1 MAGGSLVGADGI
13 AAVGAPPAAAGSP
26 AMAGGPRPE
35 SSGHTAADAPARP
48 AECVRRVVDGAPAAR
63 RRKVLVLAALT
74 VLVAVSFLFSLTLGR
89 YDMDFGQVLALVAA
103 PFSGAADASAA
114 DANVFLTIRLPRV
127 LAALVVGAALSG
139 AGCAFQ
145 GIFKNP
151 MVSPDLLGASA
162 GACFGAALGIL
173 LSFGSVGV
181 EVAAFVAGVAAVLV
195 SYGLS
200 SVIGRRMGGVLVL
213 VLSGL
218 VVGNLFQAF
227 TSAVKF
233 LADPNSQLPEITF
246 WLMGGLSS
254 VREGDLVGLLAAFAV
269 GTVGIMVLRWR
280 LNVMALGDEEA
291 LSLGVNVKRT
301 RLAVI
306 SCATLLTSASV
317 AVAGMVGWVGL
328 IVPHLARF
336 LVGSDHRV
344 LVPASMLL
352 GGAFLMLVDDVCRSV
367 YTTEIPLSILT
378 AILGAPLFVYLVCR
392 QRRTL

>member
-1 MAGGSLVGADGI
+1 MPRDACARDTAGRGRTRAAGGAGARRR
-13 AAVGAPPAAAGSP
+13 GAPATVAGLAVLLVVAAAGS
-26 AMAGGPRPE
+26 
-35 SSGHTAADAPARP
+35 
-48 AECVRRVVDGAPAAR
+48 
-63 RRKVLVLAALT
+63 LA
-74 VLVAVSFLFSLTLGR
+74 LGR
-89 YDMDFGQVLALVAA
+89 YDLDFGAVAQAAVAMLAGGEVDA
-103 PFSGAADASAA
+103 ASA
-114 DANVFLTIRLPRV
+114 NVLLTIRAPRIA
-127 LAALVVGAALSG
+127 AALLVGAALSG

-162 GACFGAALGIL
+162 GACFGAAAGIL
-173 LSFGSVGV
+173 LSLGSVGV
-181 EVAAFVAGVAAVLV
+181 EVAAFALGVVAVAV
-195 SYGLS
+195 SYALS

-254 VREGDLVGLLAAFAV
+254 VREGDVAVLAVAFCV
-269 GTVGIMVLRWR
+269 GTAGLMALRWR
-280 LNVMALGDEEA
+280 LNVMALGDDEA
-291 LSLGVNVKRT
+291 LSLGVDVRRT
-301 RLAVI
+301 RRACI
-306 SCATLLTSASV
+306 GFATLLTSASV

-344 LVPASMLL
+344 LLPASMLL
-352 GGAFLMLVDDVCRSV
+352 GGTFLLCVDDVCRCI

-378 AILGAPLFVYLVCR
+378 AVLGAPLFVYLICR
-392 QRRTL
+392 QRGRS

>member
-1 MAGGSLVGADGI
+1 MDGSI
-13 AAVGAPPAAAGSP
+13 AAEDERAASAPAAPAASEALSASTGAG
-26 AMAGGPRPE
+26 
-35 SSGHTAADAPARP
+35 
-48 AECVRRVVDGAPAAR
+48 AAR
-63 RRKVLVLAALT
+63 RRKAVVLTALTAAVVAVLA
-74 VLVAVSFLFSLTLGR
+74 FSLTLGR
-89 YDMDFGQVLALVAA
+89 YDMDFGQLLSLLAA
-103 PFSGAADASAA
+103 PFAGGDALQTA
-114 DANVFLTIRLPRV
+114 DANVFFTIRLPRV
-127 LAALVVGAALSG
+127 LAALIVGAALSG

-162 GACFGAALGIL
+162 GACFGAAAGIL
-173 LSFGSVGV
+173 LSFGSLGI
-181 EVAAFVAGVAAVLV
+181 EIAAFAMGITAVFV
-195 SYGLS
+195 SYALS

-254 VREGDLVGLLAAFAV
+254 VREGDLLGLAAAFAV
-269 GTVGIMVLRWR
+269 GTVGLMVLRWR
-280 LNVMALGDEEA
+280 INVMALGDDEA
-291 LSLGVNVKRT
+291 RSLGVDVKRT

-306 SCATLLTSASV
+306 GFATLLTSASV
-317 AVAGMVGWVGL
+317 AVAGMVDWVGL

-336 LVGSDHRV
+336 LVGSDHRA

-378 AILGAPLFVYLVCR
+378 AILGAPLFVYLICR
-392 QRRTL
+392 QRRSS

>member
-1 MAGGSLVGADGI
+1 MGALFTRIGLKRNGGRADGCGGAGVDSVTGNGGGNDLPVGA
-13 AAVGAPPAAAGSP
+13 ASRKRGAS
-26 AMAGGPRPE
+26 R
-35 SSGHTAADAPARP
+35 ARK
-48 AECVRRVVDGAPAAR
+48 AS
-63 RRKVLVLAALT
+63 VLA
-74 VLVAVSFLFSLTLGR
+74 VLAVVAVVVFLLSATLGR
-89 YDMDFGQVLALVAA
+89 YDMDLGRVLSLIAGAFTGQAT
-103 PFSGAADASAA
+103 GA
-114 DANVFLTIRLPRV
+114 DANVFFTIRLPRIA
-127 LAALVVGAALSG
+127 AALIVGAALSG

-173 LSFGSVGV
+173 LSFGGVGMEV
-181 EVAAFVAGVAAVLV
+181 CAFAMGIIAVAA
-195 SYGLS
+195 SYALS

-227 TSAVKF
+227 TSGVKF

-246 WLMGGLSS
+246 WLMGGLSA
-254 VREGDLVGLLAAFAV
+254 VRENDLAALVAAFVV
-269 GTVGIMVLRWR
+269 GTAGLFALRWR
-280 LNVMALGDEEA
+280 INVMSLGDDEA
-291 LSLGVNVKRT
+291 RSLGVDVRRT

-306 SCATLLTSASV
+306 AFATLLTSASV

-336 LVGSDHRV
+336 LVGSDQRT
-344 LVPASMLL
+344 LLPASMLL
-352 GGAFLMLVDDVCRSV
+352 GGTFLLVVDDVCRSI

-378 AILGAPLFVYLVCR
+378 AIIGAPLFVYLICR
-392 QRRTL
+392 QRRA

>member
-1 MAGGSLVGADGI
+1 MGALFSRTGFKRDGGRADGCGGAGVGSATGNCGGSDQPVGA
-13 AAVGAPPAAAGSP
+13 ASHRRGAS
-26 AMAGGPRPE
+26 R
-35 SSGHTAADAPARP
+35 ARK
-48 AECVRRVVDGAPAAR
+48 AS
-63 RRKVLVLAALT
+63 VLV
-74 VLVAVSFLFSLTLGR
+74 VLVVVAVAAFLLSATLGR
-89 YDMDFGQVLALVAA
+89 YDMDLGRVLSLIAGAFTGQAT
-103 PFSGAADASAA
+103 GA
-114 DANVFLTIRLPRV
+114 DANVFFTIRLPRIV
-127 LAALVVGAALSG
+127 AALIVGAALSG

-173 LSFGSVGV
+173 LSFGGVGMEV
-181 EVAAFVAGVAAVLV
+181 CAFAMGIIAVAA
-195 SYGLS
+195 SYALS

-227 TSAVKF
+227 TSGVKF

-246 WLMGGLSS
+246 WLMGGLSA
-254 VREGDLVGLLAAFAV
+254 VRENDLAALVAAFVV
-269 GTVGIMVLRWR
+269 GTAGLFALRWR
-280 LNVMALGDEEA
+280 INVMSLGDDEA
-291 LSLGVNVKRT
+291 RSLGVDVRRT

-306 SCATLLTSASV
+306 AFATLLTSASV

-336 LVGSDHRV
+336 LVGSDQRA
-344 LVPASMLL
+344 LLPASMLL
-352 GGAFLMLVDDVCRSV
+352 GGTFLLVVDDVCRSI

-378 AILGAPLFVYLVCR
+378 AIIGAPLFVYLICR
-392 QRRTL
+392 QRRA

>member
-1 MAGGSLVGADGI
+1 MGEGGQRFGP
-13 AAVGAPPAAAGSP
+13 AVGEAGAA
-26 AMAGGPRPE
+26 MGP
-35 SSGHTAADAPARP
+35 G
-48 AECVRRVVDGAPAAR
+48 VAR
-63 RRKVLVLAALT
+63 RRSRRQCVLTLAALAALLAAT
-74 VLVAVSFLFSLTLGR
+74 LALSLALGR
-89 YDMDFGQVLALVAA
+89 YDLDFGRVLALMAA
-103 PFSGAADASAA
+103 PFAGSVDQAMQTDAS
-114 DANVFLTIRLPRV
+114 VFFTIRFPRV
-127 LAALVVGAALSG
+127 MAALIVGAALSG

-173 LSFGSVGV
+173 LSFGSIGV
-181 EVAAFVAGVAAVLV
+181 EVAAFVAGVVAVAA
-195 SYGLS
+195 SYLLS
-200 SVIGRRMGGVLVL
+200 SAIGRRMGGVLVL

-254 VREGDLVGLLAAFAV
+254 VREGDLAWLAGAFAV
-269 GTVGIMVLRWR
+269 GTAGIMALRWR

-291 LSLGVNVKRT
+291 LSLGVDVRRT
-301 RLAVI
+301 RFAVI
-306 SCATLLTSASV
+306 GFATLLTSASV

-328 IVPHLARF
+328 IVPHMARF
-336 LVGSDHRV
+336 LVGPDHRA
-344 LVPASMLL
+344 LVPASMML
-352 GGAFLMLVDDVCRSV
+352 GGTFLMLVDDVCRSV

-378 AILGAPLFVYLVCR
+378 AILGAPLFVYLICK
-392 QRRTL
+392 QRRA

>member
-1 MAGGSLVGADGI
+1 MVRCDSPMRKD
-13 AAVGAPPAAAGSP
+13 AAKK
-26 AMAGGPRPE
+26 
-35 SSGHTAADAPARP
+35 
-48 AECVRRVVDGAPAAR
+48 DGALECGRHASKR
-63 RRKVLVLAALT
+63 RN
-74 VLVAVSFLFSLTLGR
+74 
-89 YDMDFGQVLALVAA
+89 VLALVVLTALLFA
-103 PFSGAADASAA
+103 SLALSFSLGRYEVDFGGLFASLRGALSGDASAA
-114 DANVFLTIRLPRV
+114 TDLNVFLTIRAPRV
-127 LAALVVGAALSG
+127 VAALVVGAALAG

-181 EVAAFVAGVAAVLV
+181 EVAAFFTGVIAVAA
-195 SYGLS
+195 SYLLS
-200 SVIGRRMGGVLVL
+200 GAIGRRMGGVLVL

-218 VVGNLFQAF
+218 VIGNLFQAF

-246 WLMGGLSS
+246 WLMGGLSN
-254 VREGDLVGLLAAFAV
+254 VREGDLAGLVVAFVVGAVGLMA
-269 GTVGIMVLRWR
+269 LRWR

-291 LSLGVNVKRT
+291 ASLGVNVKRT

-306 SCATLLTSASV
+306 ALATLLTAGSV

-328 IVPHLARF
+328 IVPHMARF
-336 LVGSDHRV
+336 LVGPDHRW
-344 LVPASMLL
+344 LMPASMLL
-352 GGAFLMLVDDVCRSV
+352 GGTFLLLVDDVCRSV

-378 AILGAPLFVYLVCR
+378 AVLGAPLFVYLICR
-392 QRRTL
+392 KRGSV